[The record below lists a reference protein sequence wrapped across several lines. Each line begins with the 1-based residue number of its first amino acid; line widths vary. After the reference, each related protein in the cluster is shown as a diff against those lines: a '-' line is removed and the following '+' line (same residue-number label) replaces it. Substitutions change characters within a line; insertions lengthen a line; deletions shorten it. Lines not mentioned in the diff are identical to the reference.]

1 MNKKELIWEEV
12 RANLNLTEEEE
23 AEIKKEEEIIDAVI
37 AARKKEIKL

>member
-12 RANLNLTEEEE
+12 RANLNLTEEE